1 MLSRKVRLIIKKI
14 VQKLKETSAL
24 VPDFFHFLFSNPSQK
39 EGERIVFVGT
49 LIHGRIARIA
59 KWLKR
64 TTSKEIIFIC
74 SSNGYR
80 EQLNNNS
87 FDEVYTYKSTYG
99 LRNIIKQFDT
109 ASTIFHTFGPP
120 YEAAEKVVRYTKH
133 SKTVFDFQD
142 LLITNFG
149 LNPPFAYMKRDM
161 VKEKY
166 VLKNV
171 DGIVNHSL
179 ELQTAKKYYG
189 AIPAKKLYFPNY
201 TDNDYFKF
209 KRTPKLNSLDIHLV
223 YVGSIISEDRN
234 KSYYGGL
241 QLHWLIKELDK
252 QRIHFHVYPSPALLD
267 DYLSDYKELDKK
279 LEFFHFHE
287 PVSQECLSNVLLNY
301 DFGILPFFHRTN
313 SRLNDKRYYSTTLKM
328 FNYFESSLPII
339 ISDELLFQKYLGS
352 KFGGTVEI
360 SWDHVFNL
368 RQRLEVVDY
377 EELINNIINNREK
390 HSLLKKINNL
400 VDFYDNL

>member
-189 AIPAKKLYFPNY
+189 DIPAKKLFFPNY
-201 TDNDYFKF
+201 VDNDFLQENSKA
-209 KRTPKLNSLDIHLV
+209 LNIDTLSIV
-223 YVGSIISEDRN
+223 YVGSIMSDYRN
-234 KSYYGGL
+234 KDYFGG
-241 QLHWLIKELDK
+241 QMLHWLIHKMEK
-252 QRIHFHVYPSPALLD
+252 QKIHFHIYPSPTLLAEHII
-267 DYLSDYKELDKK
+267 DYVELDRKYDYFHLHLSVPQEVLAKELK
-279 LEFFHFHE
+279 
-287 PVSQECLSNVLLNY
+287 QY
-301 DFGILPFFHRTN
+301 DFGVIPFFHRTN
-313 SRLNDKRYYSTTLKM
+313 KKLNDKRWYSTTLKM
-328 FNYFESSLPII
+328 FNFFEAGLPII
-339 ISDELLFQKYLGS
+339 IGEDVLFQNFMGS
-352 KFGGTVEI
+352 RYGGSIKATWE
-360 SWDHVFNL
+360 DFDDL
-368 RQRLEVVDY
+368 RKLVSKSNHNSIVNSIKEK
-377 EELINNIINNREK
+377 RETLSIK
-390 HSLLKKINNL
+390 NKINRL
-400 VDFYDNL
+400 SSFYGQI